1 MNKTLLERTKKMLRI
16 ASLAKSF
23 WAEAV
28 RIACYVINRSPSI
41 VIDLKTSI
49 EMWTGKP
56 TDYSRLH
63 TFESLVYVMYN
74 TQEVTKLDPKSRK
87 CVFLGY
93 VDGVKGY
100 HLQDPTACKVINSRD
115 VIFVEDK
122 LQIKEGDSTVKENL
136 ETTSVQVENNPEH
149 ENVNSSEATPKHEE
163 QESVEAEVPK
173 VHRSTRERRPLAW
186 HSDYVTES
194 NIAYYLLTEDGEPST
209 FHEATK
215 SLDVSLWMTTMQ
227 EEMEALRKKKTWDL
241 VTLP

>member
-1 MNKTLLERTKKMLRI
+1 MNRTLLERTRAMLRTI
-16 ASLAKSF
+16 SLAKSF

-28 RIACYVINRSPSI
+28 RIACYVINRSPST
-41 VIDLKTSI
+41 VIDLKKPM

-56 TDYSRLH
+56 ADYSRLH
-63 TFESLVYVMYN
+63 TFGSPVYVMYN

-100 HLQDPTACKVINSRD
+100 RLWDPTAYKVIISRD
-115 VIFVEDK
+115 VIFAKDK
-122 LQIKEGDSTVKENL
+122 LQIKEGDSTVKESS
-136 ETTSVQVENNPEH
+136 ETTSVQVENSPEQ
-149 ENVNSSEATPKHEE
+149 EDVNSSEAAPEHEE
-163 QESVEAEVPK
+163 QEPVEAEALEVR
-173 VHRSTRERRPLAW
+173 RSTRQRKPPAW

-194 NIAYYLLTEDGEPST
+194 NIAYCLLTEDGEPST

-227 EEMEALRKKKTWDL
+227 K
-241 VTLP
+241 